1 MDTNNAMGRYK
12 KIDIVTASQDK
23 LIVMLYD
30 GAILYLENAI
40 KSIDKKHGTEDAHNN
55 IVKAQDIIYEL
66 SSSLNFDAGDI
77 AHRLSSIYIYMNK
90 RLSEANISK
99 EKKPIIEII
108 DHLKELRVAWAS
120 VVSKNSATNTTN
132 NKPKDGTSKLDV
144 VG

>member
-1 MDTNNAMGRYK
+1 MDANNAMGRYK

-40 KSIDKKHGTEDAHNN
+40 KSLDKKHGTEDAHNN
-55 IVKAQDIIYEL
+55 IMKSQDIIYEL
-66 SSSLNFDAGDI
+66 SSSLNLDAGDI
-77 AHRLSSIYIYMNK
+77 AHRLSSIYVYMNK

-99 EKKPIIEII
+99 DKKPIIEVI
-108 DHLKELRVAWAS
+108 DYLKELRTAWAS
-120 VVSKNSATNTTN
+120 IMNKNSGSSKDNT
-132 NKPKDGTSKLDV
+132 KPKDGTSKLDV